1 MNWFTIL
8 LTYLVIWWVVLFM
21 VLPFGAKPPQESGAG
36 HSTGAP
42 ARTYLGLKV
51 LVTSVLA
58 AIATWAFFAFTA
70 GFLIAAQ

>member
-21 VLPFGAKPPQESGAG
+21 VLPFGANLPEETGAG
-36 HSTGAP
+36 HSSGAP
-42 ARTYLGLKV
+42 ARTYLGLKM

-58 AIATWAFFAFTA
+58 AIVTWAFFAFTA
-70 GFLIAAQ
+70 GFLIAAK